1 VIERLSKDLPGN
13 LESQRKRMLTT
24 LEAKVLPTHT
34 ALLVID
40 MQNDFCAPGGMMD
53 KEGLDLAA
61 VQVLTQRLPA
71 FIEVARAAGVLVTF
85 VRNVYTTDANW
96 YLSDV
101 WLEQAQ
107 RRRVGSYIERPVC
120 SPGSW
125 NGDFC
130 GEVRPREGDPVITKH
145 RFSAFHNTDLNLVL
159 RSHGVRSVVL
169 TGVATNVC
177 VETTARDAFMNDYY
191 VVFVKDGS
199 ATYSEAEHAATLAT
213 IDRYFGQV
221 VSMADLRVA
230 WR

>member
-1 VIERLSKDLPGN
+1 
-13 LESQRKRMLTT
+13 MLTT

-34 ALLVID
+34 ALLVVD

-53 KEGLDLAA
+53 NEGLDLTA
-61 VQVLTQRLPA
+61 VQALTQRLPEL
-71 FIEVARAAGVLVTF
+71 IDVARAAGVLVTF

-221 VSMADLRVA
+221 VSIADLAAA

>member
-1 VIERLSKDLPGN
+1 
-13 LESQRKRMLTT
+13 MLTT